1 MARRPPQTRY
11 AQSSGAKIAYQVSGT
26 GPPDLVM
33 VHGLVSHLDLQWQ
46 QTGYR
51 RFVRAL
57 EQGGRVIRLDKR
69 GTGLSDPVAELPTT
83 EQRVQDVA
91 AVMAAARSS
100 RAVLFGLS
108 DGGRAAIAFAAAHP
122 GRTRGLILYGTSYRG
137 PRAALLRR
145 YRAAVRHWGEGR
157 LTDLVAPSLTGAQAR
172 PGLGPAARE
181 AGREAAGA
189 FERAAAS
196 PGMAAAL
203 VESLGLMDVQHLM
216 SGLRVPTL
224 VLHRE
229 GDIIPAADARAV
241 AAGIP
246 GATLIILPGT
256 DHLPW
261 VGDWA
266 PVMAEILAFMSQV
279 APGPRGPRG
288 PGPRGPRPPRPA
300 VGWRSLTDAELP
312 VVRLA
317 GQGLTNAQIAARLFL
332 SRYTVETHLKHA
344 FAKLGLE
351 SRAELAA
358 LVAAQPEVPD
368 FSDAGGG
375 RPGDA
380 GDRER
385 RHRHLAQRGRG
396 AGPSLPDPGR

>member
-69 GTGLSDPVAELPTT
+69 GTGLSDPVAALPTT

-137 PRAALLRR
+137 PRAGLLRR

-157 LTDLVAPSLTGAQAR
+157 LADLVAPSMTGAGAG
-172 PGLGPAARE
+172 PGARE
-181 AGREAAGA
+181 AAREAAGA

-203 VESLGLMDVQHLM
+203 VESLGLMDVHHLM
-216 SGLRVPTL
+216 SGLTVPTL

-229 GDIIPAADARAV
+229 GDVVPAADARAV

-246 GATLIILPGT
+246 RAKLTILPGT

-266 PVMAEILAFMSQV
+266 PVMTEILAFVSQA
-279 APGPRGPRG
+279 APGPARPGRRGPAAA
-288 PGPRGPRPPRPA
+288 RPPRPA
-300 VGWRSLTDAELP
+300 VGWPSLTDAELP
-312 VVRLA
+312 VVHLA

-344 FAKLGLE
+344 FAKLGVE

-358 LVAAQPEVPD
+358 LVAGQSE
-368 FSDAGGG
+368 ST
-375 RPGDA
+375 
-380 GDRER
+380 
-385 RHRHLAQRGRG
+385 
-396 AGPSLPDPGR
+396 

>member
-145 YRAAVRHWGEGR
+145 YRTAVRHWGEGR
-157 LTDLVAPSLTGAQAR
+157 LTDLVAPSLTGAAAR
-172 PGLGPAARE
+172 PGAGPAARE
-181 AGREAAGA
+181 AAREAAGA

-203 VESLGLMDVQHLM
+203 VESLGLMDVHHLM

-224 VLHRE
+224 VVHRE

-246 GATLIILPGT
+246 GAKLTILPGI

-266 PVMAEILAFMSQV
+266 PVIAEILAFMSQV
-279 APGPRGPRG
+279 APGPARAGRRGPARAR
-288 PGPRGPRPPRPA
+288 PSRPP
-300 VGWRSLTDAELP
+300 VGWPSLTDAELP

-344 FAKLGLE
+344 FAKLGVE

-358 LVAAQPEVPD
+358 LVAGQAE
-368 FSDAGGG
+368 ST
-375 RPGDA
+375 
-380 GDRER
+380 
-385 RHRHLAQRGRG
+385 
-396 AGPSLPDPGR
+396 